1 MALFALSIF
10 KYMYIIYMYVHVYMY
25 AYICVYINMYTY
37 IRYTYISCNIYIDTT
52 SACCGKTVLVARR
65 MDTGVNTAEVGCEEG
80 AAAALQA

>member
-1 MALFALSIF
+1 
-10 KYMYIIYMYVHVYMY
+10 
-25 AYICVYINMYTY
+25 MYTY